1 MVFFA
6 AMFWVLATSLIFAF
20 LTAVPAWVLWN
31 WLMPTIFGVS
41 SNDLAQTFG
50 LLILTSLLFG
60 SRPEISFEAS

>member
-6 AMFWVLATSLIFAF
+6 AMFWVLATSLVFSF

-41 SNDLAQTFG
+41 SITLAQTFG